1 MSGAQTSSIEG
12 GSGEVGP
19 LSPARLYWLRLFC
32 VLPLPRDT
40 RASWPDVARPPI
52 AVSSFSS
59 QSRVTFR
66 DEDFF
71 DLVSFFEIFDR
82 RSSSSLQLSDIRIVR
97 PFNRYVGITSVTLEM
112 LSKGRQNSY
121 DAFR

>member
-1 MSGAQTSSIEG
+1 M
-12 GSGEVGP
+12 
-19 LSPARLYWLRLFC
+19 
-32 VLPLPRDT
+32 
-40 RASWPDVARPPI
+40 
-52 AVSSFSS
+52 
-59 QSRVTFR
+59 TFR

-112 LSKGRQNSY
+112 LSKRRQNSY